1 MTSRSLMLAIAM
13 GFSLFGTALAAYHE
27 FQLSTSFSSLLE
39 QGLGKVSPASLIRGP
54 FVSHSNLQGAAQIWH
69 VLFANMFQLLIS
81 FEYLF
86 YNNIL
91 TCQVVGDEFV
101 RYLTERK
108 ALRVSSPRNA
118 MQRFSYFLSL
128 PWKYA
133 GPQMLAFIVLHW
145 LVSQSVFT
153 VQTSGYSPGPN
164 GQRVPS
170 VDASRVG
177 FSALGIL
184 LSTLLGALLLVGL
197 LGLSI
202 FRRYPEVPEY
212 FPRMA
217 VNSAA
222 ISANCHRPLKD
233 DDASLF
239 PLRLGVVRHDIDLM
253 ESCEGRIT
261 FSTDREIET
270 PVPGVEYEMA
280 SWTMADGDKCERPRG
295 VDEVV
300 AQSNGLACR
309 K

>member
-1 MTSRSLMLAIAM
+1 MLGIAI
-13 GFSLFGTALAAYHE
+13 GSSLFGTALSAYHD
-27 FQLSTSFSSLLE
+27 FQLSTSLSSILE
-39 QGLGKVSPASLIRGP
+39 QGLGKISPASLIKGP
-54 FVSHSNLQGAAQIWH
+54 FVSRSNLHGAAQIWH

-86 YNNIL
+86 YNSIL

-101 RYLTERK
+101 RYFTERK

-118 MQRFSYFLSL
+118 MQRSSYFLSL

-153 VQTSGYSPGPN
+153 VQTSCYGPGPN
-164 GQRVPS
+164 GQRIPS
-170 VDASRVG
+170 SDASRVG

-184 LSTLLGALLLVGL
+184 LTTLLGVLLLAVL

-202 FRRYPEVPEY
+202 FRRYPDVPDD

-222 ISANCHRPLKD
+222 ISANCHRPSKD

-239 PLRLGVVRHDIDLM
+239 PVRLGVVRHDADLV
-253 ESCEGRIT
+253 EGCEGRIA
-261 FSTDREIET
+261 FSSDREIET
-270 PVPGVEYEMA
+270 PIPGVEYEMA
-280 SWTMADGDKCERPRG
+280 SWTVADGDQC
-295 VDEVV
+295 
-300 AQSNGLACR
+300 QSG
-309 K
+309 